1 MTKDGNHWNAYQA
14 RWQLVAPPLRP
25 TKAVAAKI
33 VQLADV
39 GKDDPVLLWGVT
51 PELASRFR
59 TIDAVDKS
67 EEMVRTLWP
76 GDTLGRTATAADW
89 LEFPPHRGH
98 YRAIVGDGS
107 FNALGSAR
115 RLERLFAKGADMLT
129 PGGQIICRTF
139 MRPPEPIMSADLSRV
154 ISGEKAFNFHA
165 FKWMLAMHLA
175 ESGGLELPVDR
186 LRLAF
191 NALCPD
197 RKALSHQTGWPID
210 VIDTIDV
217 YRLSNETLLFPSVAE
232 IKAALPEGATVAFHE
247 CGGYDLADYCP
258 ILSVQFG

>member
-14 RWQLVAPPLRP
+14 RWQLVEPPLRP
-25 TKAVAAKI
+25 TKAVTAKI

-51 PELASRFR
+51 PELASCFR
-59 TIDAVDKS
+59 TLDAVDKS

-89 LEFPPHRGH
+89 LAYPLHRGH

-107 FNALGSAR
+107 FNSVGSAETLR
-115 RLERLFAKGADMLT
+115 RLLAKGAQVLA
-129 PGGQIICRTF
+129 PGGRIICRTF
-139 MRPPEPIMSADLSRV
+139 MRPPEPVQAADLNRV
-154 ISGEKAFNFHA
+154 MSGETALNFHA
-165 FKWMLAMHLA
+165 FKWMLAMRLA
-175 ESGGLELPVDR
+175 EEGGLELSVDQ
-186 LRLAF
+186 LRAAF

-197 RKALSHQTGWPID
+197 RQTLSLKTGWPVD

-217 YRLSNETLLFPSVAE
+217 YSRSKEVFLFPSRDE
-232 IKAALPEGATVAFHE
+232 IKAALPLGATVAFHE
-247 CGGYDLADYCP
+247 CGGYDLADCCP